1 MPKKQK
7 RSDIDHSQ
15 QETVE
20 LPRLTKLRKAWMKA
34 TEEERAAFLK
44 DLSLDEALLLQRQE
58 RTLVANGRY
67 LLQSTIDAIERVMV
81 KRNIRPSQ
89 IAVELGFPEEGA
101 SLARALAKGASLRL
115 SMVRALAAWL
125 EEQERAVEH

>member
-1 MPKKQK
+1 MRRCFCSGRRGP
-7 RSDIDHSQ
+7 
-15 QETVE
+15 
-20 LPRLTKLRKAWMKA
+20 
-34 TEEERAAFLK
+34 
-44 DLSLDEALLLQRQE
+44 
-58 RTLVANGRY
+58 LVANGRY

-115 SMVRALAAWL
+115 SMVRALWL
-125 EEQERAVEH
+125 ALAGRKQERAVEH

>member
-1 MPKKQK
+1 M
-7 RSDIDHSQ
+7 
-15 QETVE
+15 
-20 LPRLTKLRKAWMKA
+20 PRLTKLRKAWTKA
-34 TEEERAAFLK
+34 TEEERAAFLR
-44 DLSLDEALLLQRQE
+44 DLSLDEVLLLQRQE

-67 LLQSTIDAIERVMV
+67 LLQSTIDAIERIMV
-81 KRNIRPSQ
+81 KRNIRPNQ